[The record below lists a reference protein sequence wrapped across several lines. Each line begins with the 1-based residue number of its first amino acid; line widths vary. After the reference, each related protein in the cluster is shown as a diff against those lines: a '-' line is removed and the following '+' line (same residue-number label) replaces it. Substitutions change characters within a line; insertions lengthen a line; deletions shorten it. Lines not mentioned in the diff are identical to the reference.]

1 MKVIRVVVDEL
12 PKNCFSC
19 DFSYD
24 RVCSV
29 LFKRL
34 EETRFETRPDWCPLV
49 TMGQIDFDSLRAT
62 WEKEYYEKLKRG
74 DL

>member
-1 MKVIRVVVDEL
+1 MKVLKVIVDEL

-49 TMGQIDFDSLRAT
+49 TEDEEMDSD
-62 WEKEYYEKLKRG
+62 WESWG
-74 DL
+74 DDN